1 MMQTAL
7 VELSSQHQLLERLET
22 LTRFSSHIIF
32 VHGDSGSAKTTL
44 AQSLLDRCQFANQA
58 WVCVESE
65 LTDSQIR
72 EQLLKQWLRDPLF
85 NADDPLWESLFRN
98 QESSGG
104 VQLLVI
110 DQAELLSPQIYSE
123 LFELVEKYSQ
133 NYKDALNVVL
143 FSSSRYRQLA
153 REYSWQVSDVLELD
167 IEPLDEYESN
177 LLAKQLF
184 VRAQYQSSVA
194 NKQALAKLIEA
205 AQGNPRAICQV
216 VEQTIS
222 GAGIMSQEQNK
233 ARKPYLIWMIIAVI
247 IAAVAGL
254 AVQLLHSNDQ
264 PEAKQS
270 VPLKPNSEIP
280 VVIPAKKTAD
290 NSAAAAQSDSGTTPT
305 ESSQKDN
312 TADLPAPVTDKT
324 ITKKDSPEVGQ
335 KRVVVD
341 DQVVDELLKAQQSS
355 TEQQSAD
362 KDSAKAEQSATS
374 PQAQDES
381 ASAASSSA
389 SDSQPSAPSA
399 QNSADTTPATPA
411 TSSNS
416 AANASSTNTTTT
428 VATPAQGQDTESVL
442 NAKAPKHYTL
452 QLGAFSS
459 MRAATDFVKRGK
471 YSPAWVY
478 PFQGSSQ
485 ILYKVI
491 TGDFASRQQALGEQR
506 KLKAQGQVSL
516 LKSFRQVQFEL
527 KQS

>member
-1 MMQTAL
+1 MQTAW

-22 LTRFSSHIIF
+22 LTRFASHIIF
-32 VHGDSGSAKTTL
+32 VHGEPGSGKTTL
-44 AQSLLDRCQFANQA
+44 AKGLLDRCQFANQA

-72 EQLLKQWLRDPLF
+72 EPLLKQWLRDPLF
-85 NADDPLWESLFRN
+85 NADDPLWESLSRN
-98 QESSGG
+98 QESTGG
-104 VQLLVI
+104 AQLLVV

-123 LFELVEKYSQ
+123 LFELVEKYSK

-153 REYSWQVSDVLELD
+153 RDYNWQVTDILELEID
-167 IEPLDEYESN
+167 PLDEYESN

-194 NKQALAKLIEA
+194 NKQALVKLIEA
-205 AQGNPRAICQV
+205 AQGNPRAICQI

-222 GAGIMSQEQNK
+222 GAGIMSEEQNK

-247 IAAVAGL
+247 VAAVAGL
-254 AVQLLHSNDQ
+254 SVQLLNSNDQ
-264 PEAKQS
+264 REVKKS
-270 VPLKPNSEIP
+270 EPLKPNSEIP
-280 VVIPAKKTAD
+280 VVLPSKNKTD
-290 NSAAAAQSDSGTTPT
+290 NDTTQTNQSGSA
-305 ESSQKDN
+305 SSTHDEALQKDN
-312 TADLPAPVTDKT
+312 TDQLPAPVVDQT
-324 ITKKDSPEVGQ
+324 ITKDDSPEVGQ

-341 DQVVDELLKAQQSS
+341 DKVVDELLKAQHLSDDDQSS
-355 TEQQSAD
+355 EEQGSTNVGQPAQSSSDQDQSTSRAQGAAD
-362 KDSAKAEQSATS
+362 SN
-374 PQAQDES
+374 
-381 ASAASSSA
+381 ASSS
-389 SDSQPSAPSA
+389 DKVSQSAE
-399 QNSADTTPATPA
+399 
-411 TSSNS
+411 SSQAGS
-416 AANASSTNTTTT
+416 EQSTNS
-428 VATPAQGQDTESVL
+428 VNRGGASQGQDTESVL
-442 NAKAPKHYTL
+442 STKAPNHYTL

-491 TGDFASRQQALGEQR
+491 MGDFDSRQQALTKKRQ
-506 KLKAQGQVSL
+506 LKAKGQVSL

>member
-32 VHGDSGSAKTTL
+32 VHGDPGSGKTTL
-44 AQSLLDRCQFANQA
+44 AKSLLDRCQFANQA
-58 WVCVESE
+58 WICVEPE
-65 LTDSQIR
+65 LSDSQIR
-72 EQLLKQWLRDPLF
+72 EPLLQQWLSDPLF
-85 NADDPLWESLFRN
+85 NAEDPLWDSLSRN
-98 QESSGG
+98 QQSAGG
-104 VQLLVI
+104 AQLLVV
-110 DQAELLSPQIYSE
+110 DQAELVSPQIYGE
-123 LFELVEKYSQ
+123 LFELVEKYSEH
-133 NYKDALNVVL
+133 YKDALNVVF

-153 REYSWQVSDVLELD
+153 RDYNWQVTDVLELEL
-167 IEPLDEYESN
+167 EPLDEYESN

-184 VRAQYQSSVA
+184 VRAQYQPSVA

-222 GAGIMSQEQNK
+222 GAGIMSEEQNK

-264 PEAKQS
+264 LEAEKS

-280 VVIPAKKTAD
+280 VVLPSKNQSND
-290 NSAAAAQSDSGTTPT
+290 NSTSTAQVNSA
-305 ESSQKDN
+305 SSTDDGSLQKDD
-312 TADLPAPVTDKT
+312 TAELPAPVADQT
-324 ITKKDSPEVGQ
+324 ITNNGSPDVGQ

-341 DQVVDELLKAQQSS
+341 DKVVDELLKAQQGADANQQSDDNGSANSGMSS
-355 TEQQSAD
+355 TQG
-362 KDSAKAEQSATS
+362 K
-374 PQAQDES
+374 QAQDNS
-381 ASAASSSA
+381 ASSTQSMPANDTQSSDSNAQNTASTPASSGSSANTASSS
-389 SDSQPSAPSA
+389 SPVRSGA
-399 QNSADTTPATPA
+399 QA
-411 TSSNS
+411 
-416 AANASSTNTTTT
+416 
-428 VATPAQGQDTESVL
+428 QDTESVL
-442 NAKAPKHYTL
+442 SAKAPNHYTL

-459 MRAATDFVKRGK
+459 MRAATDFVKQGRF
-471 YSPAWVY
+471 SPAWVY

-491 TGDFASRQQALGEQR
+491 MGDFSSRQQALTQKR
-506 KLKAQGQVSL
+506 KLKAKGQVSL